1 MAATKTLPP
10 EYKEIGHNIKLIR
23 ENRGLSVEQVANLVH
38 CSSGHLKNIESGTSG
53 ISLELLIL
61 ISNAL
66 DVYIEDIIYVLLQKK
81 RPHLESKINGL
92 LNDCSDDELKFFI
105 ELIKTGKEQL
115 GYLLMPK
122 SNN

>member
-1 MAATKTLPP
+1 MAAVKSLPP

-23 ENRGLSVEQVANLVH
+23 ENRGLSVEQVANQVH

-66 DVYIEDIIYVLLQKK
+66 DVFIEDIIYVLLQKK
-81 RPHLESKINGL
+81 RPHLESKINTL
-92 LNDCSDDELKFFI
+92 LNDCSDDELQFFI

-122 SNN
+122 KQ